1 MPKSQIRRLIQQG
14 SLALK
19 AVMIEHL
26 SIMAENMI
34 QQVIAHMKTL
44 PESKRMDAIMDL
56 QPKGVQAYREAMLAA
71 MSVISAD
78 ALKEARK
85 EVPNGKSVQLSEDV
99 ENSLQLGEFEKLPAS
114 IRNKLFRQ
122 YQLLSMTQ
130 ITDLQKTIA
139 WQFNHSVDSTDSLA
153 ILKADLEDA
162 AYEMATGPRVTA
174 GAGSIAS
181 QIVNETRGEF
191 FDDPEIRSQ
200 ISAFRFVNGDPVSPI
215 CQDLAGTIFDV
226 DDPDRFRYTPPL
238 HFNCKS
244 YIEPIIELKS
254 GMEITKLK
262 PSTAKLEDSIQ
273 FSEQVC
279 CGHVHIDGEN
289 PHL

>member
-1 MPKSQIRRLIQQG
+1 MPKPQVRRLIQQG
-14 SLALK
+14 TLALK
-19 AVMIEHL
+19 EVMTEHL
-26 SIMAENMI
+26 SIMAQNMI
-34 QQVIAHMKTL
+34 DQIVSRVESL
-44 PESKRMDAIMDL
+44 PESKRMDAIMDVQL
-56 QPKGVQAYREAMLAA
+56 KGQQAYKEAMLAA
-71 MSVISAD
+71 MAVIASD
-78 ALKEARK
+78 ALREVRK
-85 EVPNGKSVQLSEDV
+85 EVPKGKTVQLAEDL
-99 ENSLQLGEFEKLPAS
+99 EDSLQLGEFENLPAS

-130 ITDLQKTIA
+130 MTDLQKVIA
-139 WQFNHSVDSTDSLA
+139 WQFNHSIDSTDSMA

-174 GAGSIAS
+174 GAGSVAS
-181 QIVNETRGEF
+181 QLVNEVRGEF
-191 FDDPEIRSQ
+191 FEAPEIREQ
-200 ISAFRFVNGDPVSPI
+200 IAAFRFVNGDPVSPI
-215 CQDLAGTIFDV
+215 CQDLAGTIFDI

-273 FSEQVC
+273 FSEKVC
-279 CGHVHIDGEN
+279 CGHVHIEGEN